1 MKENIKW
8 NLIFQIFWSFFK
20 ISPVTFGGGYA
31 IIPVIER
38 EVVTKREWIKEE
50 DISKVLAVS
59 QSAPGAIGVN
69 SATFIGYQIGGIRG
83 ALAAMIGITLPTFFI
98 IILLGILFLTV
109 QHHPKV
115 EAAFEGMRAAVVAL
129 ILYAGLKIGKTAVND
144 ITTLILASSSI
155 LLLLLFNFHPILVII
170 LGASFGILIV
180 RIKKGFHKHLKH

>member
-1 MKENIKW
+1 LKEKIPW

-20 ISPVTFGGGYA
+20 ISPITFGGGYA

-38 EVVTKREWIKEE
+38 EVVTKRGWVKED

-69 SATFIGYQIGGIRG
+69 SAIFIGYQVGGIRG
-83 ALAAMIGITLPTFFI
+83 ALAAMLGITLPTFII
-98 IILLGILFLTV
+98 IILLGMLFLTV

-129 ILYAGLKIGKTAVND
+129 ILYAGLKVGKTAVSD
-144 ITTLILASSSI
+144 LTTLILASSSV
-155 LLLLLFNFHPILVII
+155 LLLLLFNFHPILVIV
-170 LGASFGILIV
+170 LGASIGILIV
-180 RIKKGFHKHLKH
+180 RIKKGFRKRMGN